1 MKVIRA
7 GVLGFCMGVRRA
19 VDMALRECRKGSRI
33 YTLGPLI
40 HNPSVLKSLAEQ
52 GVKILEPGEIPG
64 APENSTV
71 IIRAHGVSPAVEEE
85 LAARKLCVLDATC
98 PHVKA
103 NQTKV
108 RELSGEG
115 FCIFLA
121 GEKGHG
127 EIIGIRGYAD
137 GPCFVVASS
146 REAEEA
152 AAELARD
159 NPAAKTAFIA
169 QTTLSRDEFFSIGE
183 ALKRYFPDLRIIDTI
198 CGATRERQDAL
209 RELSAGVDAFVIA
222 GGRESAN
229 TRRLLSI
236 AEGCGKKAWLVEDA
250 YGIPSEVSSC
260 SVIGLAAGAST
271 PDSVIDAIE
280 EKLLSL

>member
-1 MKVIRA
+1 
-7 GVLGFCMGVRRA
+7 
-19 VDMALRECRKGSRI
+19 
-33 YTLGPLI
+33 
-40 HNPSVLKSLAEQ
+40 
-52 GVKILEPGEIPG
+52 
-64 APENSTV
+64 
-71 IIRAHGVSPAVEEE
+71 
-85 LAARKLCVLDATC
+85 
-98 PHVKA
+98 
-103 NQTKV
+103 
-108 RELSGEG
+108 
-115 FCIFLA
+115 
-121 GEKGHG
+121 
-127 EIIGIRGYAD
+127 
-137 GPCFVVASS
+137 
-146 REAEEA
+146 
-152 AAELARD
+152 
-159 NPAAKTAFIA
+159 
-169 QTTLSRDEFFSIGE
+169 LSRDEFFSIGE
-183 ALKRYFPDLRIIDTI
+183 ALKRYIPDLRIIDTI